1 MKGLFYQAPEQAAGD
16 AAEDYVVAIIGAAGA
31 IFIQHSHIAVREHH
45 HGGISG
51 GALLQGQDIPPG
63 STLVSTYRQGEPAAG
78 LLFLYI

>member
-1 MKGLFYQAPEQAAGD
+1 MKELFYQAPEQAAGD

-31 IFIQHSHIAVREHH
+31 IFIENTHVAVTKDN
-45 HGGISG
+45 HGGVGG